1 MLPNLVIIG
10 AQKSA
15 STFLQ
20 ASLEECDDICFVR
33 GECPI
38 FEDPDYASYSDDFFK
53 KFFPSN
59 NRAPK
64 YFGLKRPDYLSNPT
78 LPLRLKKHLSNPLL
92 LCVLRE
98 PVSRTVSAY
107 YHYIR
112 DGFIPNI
119 DINEGLS
126 LIFEHGEIPE
136 HPRSKQIIEYSLYGK
151 HLRNYLSC
159 FKKEDI
165 LVLRQEQIAQDP
177 QAVLDRVSN
186 FLSLKINLSRKVEK
200 SRPQAVVYNHRRLD
214 WLRLKNRFCRNYTDS
229 YLRYIDKENPYS
241 RFLSKSITGTDRYI
255 LRHLFGYKKPQL
267 NAENRHTLKRI
278 FDEDEKILLSLGLP
292 VV

>member
-1 MLPNLVIIG
+1 MIPNLVIIG

-53 KFFPSN
+53 KFYPSN
-59 NRAPK
+59 NREPK

-92 LCVLRE
+92 VCVLRE

-119 DINEGLS
+119 EINKGLS
-126 LIFEHGEIPE
+126 LIFEHGEIPG

-151 HLRNYLSC
+151 HLRNYLSY

-165 LVLRQEQIAQDP
+165 LVLHQEQIAQDP
-177 QAVLDRVSN
+177 QAVLDRASN
-186 FLSLKINLSRKVEK
+186 FLSLEINLSSKVEK
-200 SRPQAVVYNHRRLD
+200 SRPQAVVYSHRRLN
-214 WLRLKNRFCRNYTDS
+214 WLRLKNRFCRNYADN
-229 YLRYIDKENPYS
+229 YLRYIDKENPS
-241 RFLSKSITGTDRYI
+241 FRFLSKSITGIDRYI
-255 LRHLFGYKKPQL
+255 LSHLFGNKKPQL
-267 NAENRHTLKRI
+267 SAENRHKLQRI
-278 FDEDEKILLSLGLP
+278 FDEDGKTLSSLGLP
-292 VV
+292 AV